1 MGIVLFGLIILKSAE
16 NDAWRLTVGWEG
28 GTAAHTYQW
37 HWSVSRA
44 CEIAETA
51 ICTFFFFYSS
61 KKSAQCSNIKSS
73 QGCFDELGSI
83 WDEWAISVSFSLKT
97 AADEA
102 GDQRKGP
109 FIALRGSD
117 PKKGPF
123 VATRTFPQGP
133 QGAMFLP
140 GLESQCTVALAP
152 GTCWARNTL
161 SFILIFP
168 HTFMYG
174 LVCLWAA
181 VNISSHCIIHML
193 HLMQYSIHV
202 LCTTN
207 VCTTAYKCVSA
218 YSW

>member
-1 MGIVLFGLIILKSAE
+1 MPGGLQWDGRAVRQPIHT
-16 NDAWRLTVGWEG
+16 NDIDPWAGPVRLLRRPY
-28 GTAAHTYQW
+28 AH
-37 HWSVSRA
+37 
-44 CEIAETA
+44 
-51 ICTFFFFYSS
+51 FFFFYSS

-133 QGAMFLP
+133 RGAMFLP